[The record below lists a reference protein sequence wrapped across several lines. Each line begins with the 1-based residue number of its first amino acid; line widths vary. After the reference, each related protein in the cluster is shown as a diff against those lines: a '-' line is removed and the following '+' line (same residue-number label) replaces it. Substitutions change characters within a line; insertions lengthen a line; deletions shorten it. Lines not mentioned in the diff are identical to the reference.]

1 MWLCVVK
8 YCQRFLLGRCNW
20 RGVKN
25 RVWKNDNIQGNIK
38 ALVWW
43 SENQELRFLQPRLT
57 LLLFLPLYLSSTS
70 ARVRQLTSQ
79 RTGWLNSSTQYK
91 NNNNNKKHRSS
102 NAIGKQDHKNIYKK
116 KKKKQERHKLKNM
129 EILGLPK
136 SEMEAVTFLST
147 LQHSSYIYLINEI
160 PTLYLTRIFFTE
172 QWEREL
178 SFIPNENEVSE

>member
-91 NNNNNKKHRSS
+91 NNNNNKKHSSS

-116 KKKKQERHKLKNM
+116 KKTKKTGKTQAEKYGDSGFTKVRNGGCNLSKYPAAFKLHLLNKWDTNTLLDKDIFHWTMRERA
-129 EILGLPK
+129 E
-136 SEMEAVTFLST
+136 F
-147 LQHSSYIYLINEI
+147 HS
-160 PTLYLTRIFFTE
+160 
-172 QWEREL
+172 
-178 SFIPNENEVSE
+178 